1 MCEGSF
7 LPSSFGPHQKHTEF
21 ESSLRSYPIK
31 VRARVLGANL
41 GDTDLLPSFRTYPS
55 MISAE
60 DRGRSSEYVSGW
72 WPLAAFLQ
80 RCGFGIANTSPV
92 KHHHPSPPT

>member
-1 MCEGSF
+1 MLRLGGPGSR
-7 LPSSFGPHQKHTEF
+7 P
-21 ESSLRSYPIK
+21 
-31 VRARVLGANL
+31 RVLGANL

-80 RCGFGIANTSPV
+80 RCGFWHRQYVTCEAP
-92 KHHHPSPPT
+92 PPTPNST